1 MDARRNIPPAYN
13 ECIIQRSEMA
23 RREQLPLP
31 VLLENKLASQAAEI
45 ERLARDNRT
54 LASSHLALR
63 QDLLAAKREAEK
75 LKDHIGSIQNE
86 GDIEIRILL
95 DKITKM
101 EADISDAKNLKREL
115 QEACVDA
122 RDLTTERLELTSK
135 IQQATLELENSHAN
149 LKKLPEMR
157 AQLDSLTQEHDKLR
171 KTFEYEKGMNIEKV
185 EQMKILEKE
194 LIGMVEEVERLRAE
208 VLNAEKRGTVPIT
221 QTVPNTLSG
230 NLCPPPFY
238 GNGSYPDS
246 FSGPHLQ
253 TIYGASA
260 DGTNPYASGGFTVGG
275 QMVGFDAYTAG
286 NSSWGGLYDT
296 SHTPM

>member
-13 ECIIQRSEMA
+13 ERIIQRSEMA

-31 VLLENKLASQAAEI
+31 VLLENKLESQSAEI

-63 QDLLAAKREAEK
+63 QDLLSAKREAEK
-75 LKDHIGSIQNE
+75 VKDHIGSIQNE

-95 DKITKM
+95 DKIAKM
-101 EADISDAKNLKREL
+101 ESDIRDAENIKREL
-115 QEACVDA
+115 QEARVEA
-122 RDLTTERLELTSK
+122 RDLMTERLELTSK

-149 LKKLPEMR
+149 VKKLPEMH
-157 AQLDSLTQEHDKLR
+157 AQLDSLMQEHDKLR
-171 KTFEYEKGMNIEKV
+171 KTFEYEKGLNIEKV

-194 LIGMVEEVERLRAE
+194 LIGKVEEVERLRAE
-208 VLNAEKRGTVPIT
+208 VLNAEKRVSIT
-221 QTVPNTLSG
+221 QTVPNILSD

-275 QMVGFDAYTAG
+275 QMVGIDAYTAG
-286 NSSWGGLYDT
+286 NSAWGGLYDT
-296 SHTPM
+296 SHTPI